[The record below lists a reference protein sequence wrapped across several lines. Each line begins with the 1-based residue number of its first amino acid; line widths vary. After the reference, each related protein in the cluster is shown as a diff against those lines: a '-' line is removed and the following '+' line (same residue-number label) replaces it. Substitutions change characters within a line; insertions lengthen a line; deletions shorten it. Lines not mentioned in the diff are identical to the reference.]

1 MPIKEPL
8 LFISIEDF
16 KNWKGFDKLLFENVT
31 NSNENIWFAISIA
44 SSNIDYLSGFAIS
57 KKWPEQTI
65 TTFTDNVQTA
75 TAHYVRFLCTK
86 GVDYTRG
93 QASMAQGGIVYSE
106 SNPNDPYYIPPEV
119 FNYLRN
125 INEYTAFQG
134 FNLDVKPKT
143 NFFSK
148 FLSNKGESNP
158 LENYLQITN
167 VISSNKSITIKQEHP
182 VNIMGTVLDITTNS
196 GLEVDDNSFNL
207 TNNKLF
213 LEDTKV
219 FNRFTTDLQNTNFDS
234 LVTTNKTL
242 IGAINEIN
250 AKITPSTGT
259 KNTFDFYFQI
269 TQIDATT
276 PGNAVNRLFGKFI
289 LTQKP
294 IVNLYTFSSRN
305 LAEEYIAT
313 MAYEKLGTS
322 FFVHDTSLPNQTTW
336 LSLNGVWTNGTKLI
350 SRLRGIKTEE
360 KTNQYIIYFQ
370 DGSDTPATLT
380 LDVTPI
386 VTVNPSDITPS
397 MAPIMPQIDSSTYV
411 PDPESFKTDSGWLKL
426 QDELVKKRFG
436 VDNKQNINDDN
447 LKTIDKTIVG
457 ATNELKD
464 EIIKERLRINQVYEL
479 CKKIEVWKEV
489 GKKIDGDKL
498 IDYVFVVGKKY
509 RLYYTFQLDNI
520 GYIYNELV
528 FTYYR
533 DLIDENSHR
542 LLEDV
547 NGSIFIEH
555 FEGQNC
561 TISVTSGAVL
571 KLEELQ

>member
-219 FNRFTTDLQNTNFDS
+219 FDRFNTNLQNTNFDS
-234 LVTTNKTL
+234 LTTTDKTL
-242 IGAINEIN
+242 IGSINEIN
-250 AKITPSTGT
+250 AKIVPSTGN
-259 KNTFDFYFQI
+259 KNTYDFYFQI
-269 TQIDATT
+269 TQIDQTT
-276 PGNAVNRLFGKFI
+276 QGNAVNRLYGKFI
-289 LTQKP
+289 LSQKQGL
-294 IVNLYTFSSRN
+294 NLYTFASKN
-305 LAEEYIAT
+305 LSEEYVAT
-313 MAYEKLGTS
+313 MTYEKLGTS
-322 FFVHDTSLPNQTTW
+322 FFVYDSLSPTQSMSINGTWQNQ
-336 LSLNGVWTNGTKLI
+336 TKLI
-350 SRLRGIKTEE
+350 SRLRGITIEE
-360 KTNQYIIYFQ
+360 KPNQYIIFFQ
-370 DGSDTPATLT
+370 DGNPNPATLT
-380 LDVTPI
+380 LDVTPL
-386 VTVNPSDITPS
+386 VTVAPSDITPS
-397 MAPIMPQIDSSTYV
+397 IMPIMPQIDAKDYTF
-411 PDPESFKTDSGWLKL
+411 DPKSFKVENDTIEL
-426 QDELVKKRFG
+426 QDELVKERLG
-436 VDNKQNINDDN
+436 INNKQNIIDNN

-464 EIIKERLRINQVYEL
+464 ELIKERIRINYVEEL

-489 GKKIDGDKL
+489 GKKTDEKN
-498 IDYVFVVGKKY
+498 IDYTFIVGKKY
-509 RLYYTFQLDNI
+509 KLYYTFDLDNI

-533 DLIDENSHR
+533 NLARDSSHI
-542 LLEDV
+542 LLE
-547 NGSIFIEH
+547 NRRGGIEIMSHGSNFASIY
-555 FEGQNC
+555 
-561 TISVTSGAVL
+561 VTSGAVL